1 MPFISS
7 CAYLLS
13 CTLLGQKRPHGCIEF
28 CVLNSVNNILNANT
42 KHAES
47 VVHSLLQHMKLPL
60 LEFRIHGD
68 GSAEFVEVQLDW
80 NDVFITQLG
89 CIYLLQG
96 KESSNVI
103 MTTWSNAAKMG
114 PEEWYNHAA

>member
-1 MPFISS
+1 
-7 CAYLLS
+7 
-13 CTLLGQKRPHGCIEF
+13 
-28 CVLNSVNNILNANT
+28 
-42 KHAES
+42 
-47 VVHSLLQHMKLPL
+47 MKLPL

-68 GSAEFVEVQLDW
+68 GSAEFVEAQLDC
-80 NDVFITQLG
+80 NVFTTQLG
-89 CIYLLQG
+89 CIYHLQG